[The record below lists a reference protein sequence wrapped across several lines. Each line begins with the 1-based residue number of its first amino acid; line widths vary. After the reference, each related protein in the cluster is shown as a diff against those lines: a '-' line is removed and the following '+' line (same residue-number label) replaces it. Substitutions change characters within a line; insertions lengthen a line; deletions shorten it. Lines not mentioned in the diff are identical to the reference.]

1 MDVQYL
7 IKNGTVVDGTGA
19 PAYRADIRIRQGK
32 IAEIGPDLP
41 GEGRERVVDAAG
53 CYVTPGFFENHNHWD
68 GGIWWTPTMDPL
80 PSYGATTSVNGNC
93 GFSVAPA
100 HDDPAVRAQLIDIF
114 NFFED
119 IPEEA
124 MTTLMPWTWRKWS
137 EMQATLRAKVKLPLN
152 YASYCG
158 HIALRLAVM
167 GTEAWDRAATDAE
180 IGRMCELLQDALGAG
195 ALGLSSNL
203 MDHDKHDRPVP
214 SKQADER
221 EWRALID
228 VLGRN
233 PGSTLQLIIDTFLK
247 RNGPEQGAWIAE
259 MTKGHN
265 IRTQMGIIPTLM
277 FQEPQRLEAEALF
290 QQWKD
295 EGRDI
300 HALFHHLSPT
310 SMVNFVRTLAFAQ
323 NGNPVWHEVIE
334 AQTEEEK
341 LKLLADPDW
350 RDRAREA
357 WDNQYPHSYFNDPSA
372 LTLRE
377 SETGY
382 GPIGVTLSDYMAE
395 TGINH
400 TSDALAEWV
409 LRNGTLS
416 TILKKSWE
424 RNEERLVEL
433 VRDPQTLGNVS
444 DSGAHGKLF
453 CGAGDAIYLLTHFV
467 RDNSLI
473 TIEEAVHLLTGRS
486 AAFFGFSDRGE
497 LKVGKRADVVVF
509 NIDEIERRPE
519 EKTWDVPD
527 GQGGRTYRY
536 TRAPAPMRLT
546 MVNGVTTFDHG
557 AFTGNFPGQYLSP
570 IPQGADRPALAH
582 AAE

>member
-7 IKNGTVVDGTGA
+7 IKNGIIVDGTGA
-19 PAYRADIRIRQGK
+19 PAFEADLRVRHGL
-32 IAEIGPDLP
+32 IAEIAPDIKP
-41 GEGRERVVDAAG
+41 EGRERVVDAKG
-53 CYVTPGFFENHNHWD
+53 CYVTPGFIETHNHWD
-68 GGIWWTPTMDPL
+68 GGIWWIPTLDPL
-80 PSYGATTSVNGNC
+80 PSYGSTTTVNGNC

-100 HDDPAVRAQLIDIF
+100 HDDPEVRAQIVGIF

-119 IPEEA
+119 IPEDA
-124 MTTLMPWTWRKWS
+124 MTDLVPWTWRKWS
-137 EMQATLRAKVKLPLN
+137 EMQATQQAKVKLPLN

-158 HIALRLAVM
+158 HIALRLAVLGM
-167 GTEAWDRAATDAE
+167 EAWDRAATDAE
-180 IGRMCELLQDALGAG
+180 IAKMCDLLDDALAAG

-203 MDHDKHDRPVP
+203 MDHDKRDRPVP

-221 EWRALID
+221 EWRALIE
-228 VLGRN
+228 VLARH

-259 MTKGHN
+259 MTKAHN
-265 IRTQMGIIPTLM
+265 IRTQMAIIPLLK
-277 FQEPQRLEAEALF
+277 FQDAQRQEAEELY

-300 HALFHHLSPT
+300 HCLFHHISPT

-323 NGNPVWHEVIE
+323 NGNMVWHEVIE
-334 AQTEEEK
+334 APTEEAK
-341 LKLLADPDW
+341 LALLADPEW

-357 WDNQYPHSYFNDPSA
+357 WDNQYPHSYFHDPSA

-382 GPIGVTLSDYMAE
+382 GPVGVTLSAYMAQ

-400 TSDALAEWV
+400 TSDALAEWL

-416 TILKKSWE
+416 TVLKKSWE
-424 RNEERLVEL
+424 LNEERLVEM
-433 VRDPQTLGNVS
+433 VRDPKGLGNAS

-453 CGAGDAIYLLTHFV
+453 CGAGDAVALFTQFV
-467 RDNSLI
+467 RDQKVL
-473 TIEEAVHLLTGRS
+473 TIEEAVCSITGR
-486 AAFFGFSDRGE
+486 AADFFGFSDRGV
-497 LKVGKRADVVVF
+497 LKVGKRADIAVF
-509 NIDEIERRPE
+509 NLDEIERRPE
-519 EKTWDVPD
+519 VKIWDVPD
-527 GQGGRTYRY
+527 SRGGRTYRY

-546 MVNGVTTFDHG
+546 LCNGVATFDHG
-557 AFTGNFPGQYLSP
+557 AFTGNFPGRYIGP
-570 IPQGADRPALAH
+570 RGPDAH
-582 AAE
+582 AMAAE